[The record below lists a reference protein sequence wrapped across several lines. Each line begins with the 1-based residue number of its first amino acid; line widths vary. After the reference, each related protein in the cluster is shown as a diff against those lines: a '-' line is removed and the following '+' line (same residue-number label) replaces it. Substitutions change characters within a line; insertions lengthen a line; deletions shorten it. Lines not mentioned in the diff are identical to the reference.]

1 MQTAPG
7 PIVQA
12 MLSGRRAG
20 VEATAGDVWMDDEA
34 IQKMKGK
41 LFVITLLLV
50 IAFVVLIAQMGH
62 IPVSASVEQG
72 DASIAVA
79 TAHLS
84 QTGTLDTNPLILM
97 DSTTESG
104 IGGSE
109 VTFTAGG
116 VSGGASWSSWRGV
129 SGSPD
134 FTSGGAPASGTVTV
148 FGDRM
153 TEIGE
158 FALPLTGEVTYSGV
172 RSVRV
177 TVAVPLP
184 ALPEGTAD
192 MRSSYAAEAV
202 ASVHWKEA

>member
-1 MQTAPG
+1 
-7 PIVQA
+7 
-12 MLSGRRAG
+12 MLSCRMAG
-20 VEATAGDVWMDDEA
+20 VKEIAGDAWMNDEA

-41 LFVITLLLV
+41 LFIITLLLV
-50 IAFVVLIAQMGH
+50 IAFVVVIAQVGH

-72 DASIAVA
+72 AGGTAVA

-84 QTGTLDTNPLILM
+84 QSGTLDTNPLILM

-104 IGGSE
+104 IGGGE
-109 VTFTAGG
+109 VTFIAGG
-116 VSGGASWSSWRGV
+116 VSGGASWSSWRSA
-129 SGSPD
+129 SGAPD

-158 FALPLTGEVTYSGV
+158 FALPLTGEVTYTGV

-202 ASVHWKEA
+202 ASVHWTGG